1 MFSFILWYRLWCAWH
16 RPLRRTL
23 QLPVTTIGFQG
34 SKGNSAMAYCKFQ
47 ADQLYTG
54 YELLD
59 GTYVLVTDTRGKVR
73 DIIPASEAGDDV
85 QQLAGLITPGFI
97 NCHCHLELSHLR
109 NRIPPGTGLT
119 GFIAAVMKSPPFP
132 REEIDTAM
140 EASDREMYQNGIAA
154 VGDISNQSYSITQK
168 IKSPLRWHSFLE
180 ITNLDDALAA
190 ERLEKFQA
198 MQVEFKNA
206 LPSMTTTFSPHA
218 IYSVSPETF
227 RLINKHTAGQIIT
240 IHNQECADEDELFT
254 HGTGRFLSFYESIGR
269 AQLPVT
275 PSGKSSIQT
284 WLPYFNQQQT
294 IISVHNT
301 YISEADIV
309 FAKEYT
315 SANNMQIIYCLCPNA
330 NMYIENR
337 LPPVDLLMKHQ
348 CNIVLGTDSYG
359 SNRQLSIAAEIA
371 TILHYLPQTPLK
383 ELLQWATLNGAE
395 ALGFEKELGSF
406 EKGKQPG
413 IVLITDNKSERI
425 L

>member
-1 MFSFILWYRLWCAWH
+1 
-16 RPLRRTL
+16 
-23 QLPVTTIGFQG
+23 
-34 SKGNSAMAYCKFQ
+34 MAYCKFQ
-47 ADQLYTG
+47 ADQLFTG

-59 GTYVLVTDTRGKVR
+59 STHVLITDTGGKVLN
-73 DIIPASEAGDDV
+73 IIPASEAGGDV
-85 QQLAGLITPGFI
+85 QQLAGIITPGFI

-109 NRIPPGTGLT
+109 NRIPSGTGLT
-119 GFIAAVMKSPPFP
+119 GFIAAVMKSPPFS
-132 REEIDTAM
+132 REEKDAAM
-140 EASDREMYQNGIAA
+140 EESDREMHQNGIAA
-154 VGDISNQSYSITQK
+154 VGDISNQPYSITQK

-180 ITNLDDALAA
+180 ITNLDDPLAA

-198 MQVEFKNA
+198 IQTAFKNA
-206 LPSMTTTFSPHA
+206 LPSMATTFSPHA

-240 IHNQECADEDELFT
+240 IHNQECFAEDELFI
-254 HGTGRFLSFYESIGR
+254 HGTGKFLSFYESIGR
-269 AQLPVT
+269 KQLPIV
-275 PSGKSSIQT
+275 PSGKSSMQT
-284 WLPYFNQQQT
+284 WLPYFNQKQT

-315 SANNMQIIYCLCPNA
+315 AASNMQIVYCLCPNA

-348 CNIVLGTDSYG
+348 CRIVLGTDSYG
-359 SNRQLSIAAEIA
+359 SNLQLSIGKEIE
-371 TILHYLPQTPLK
+371 TIQHHLPQTPLK
-383 ELLQWATLNGAE
+383 DILQWATLNGAE
-395 ALGFEKELGSF
+395 ALGFENELGSF

-413 IVLITDNKSERI
+413 IVLIENGVTGSKRI